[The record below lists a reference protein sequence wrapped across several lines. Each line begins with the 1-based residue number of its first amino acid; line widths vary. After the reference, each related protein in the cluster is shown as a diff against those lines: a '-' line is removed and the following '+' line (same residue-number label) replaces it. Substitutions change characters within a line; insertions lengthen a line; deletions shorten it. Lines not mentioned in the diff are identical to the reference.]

1 MSEFDE
7 FYVKF
12 TIDIKSLTLQEAAI
26 VKSHCY
32 RDSDQQIADENGIS
46 INTLKTHRKN
56 ILKKKNVG
64 RIGQLITREE
74 IEIS

>member
-32 RDSDQQIADENGIS
+32 RDSDQQIADEHGMS
-46 INTLKTHRKN
+46 INTLKYHRKK
-56 ILKKKNVG
+56 ILSKKIVV
-64 RIGQLITREE
+64 
-74 IEIS
+74 